1 METVLY
7 VLFMVA
13 AGAIIGGVTN
23 ALAIKMLFR
32 PYKPI
37 YVYGKRLPF
46 TPGLIPKRREELAHQ
61 LGKMVVEHLLTA
73 EGIRRKLME
82 AELIDG
88 VIQWGQQLA
97 DRWLS
102 SEQTVDGLL
111 RQLGMRAPKEWID
124 AKIAQWLEDT
134 YESSLAPLRNK
145 RIYDV
150 LPAEVR
156 VQVEKRVSAFADYIA
171 DRALC
176 YFQSED
182 GKQRI
187 AQMIDEF
194 FIGRGM
200 LGNMLQMFLG
210 NVNLVDKVQPEVIKF
225 LKHQGTRQMLAQL
238 LLDEWHKWSAASVA
252 EAEAFIGKER
262 IQQSL
267 RNWVIKAIYQN
278 EIWEKKVAD
287 LAAMYREPIINEWIP
302 KSIEKARQW
311 IIGQVE
317 ALIERL
323 QVADIVRKEVEKFPV
338 ERLEQMILLISQR
351 EFKMITYLGALLG
364 GIIGIFQAIVGL
376 WF

>member
-171 DRALC
+171 DRALS

-267 RNWVIKAIYQN
+267 RNWVIKAIHQN

>member
-171 DRALC
+171 DRVLS

-200 LGNMLQMFLG
+200 FGNMLQMFLG

-267 RNWVIKAIYQN
+267 RNWVIKAIHQN

-287 LAAMYREPIINEWIP
+287 LAAMYRESIINEWIP